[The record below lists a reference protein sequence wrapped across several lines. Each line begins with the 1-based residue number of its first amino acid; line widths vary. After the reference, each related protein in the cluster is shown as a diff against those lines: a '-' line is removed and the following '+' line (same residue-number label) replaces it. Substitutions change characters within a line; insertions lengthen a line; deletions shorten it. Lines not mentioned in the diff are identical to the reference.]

1 MIGLKK
7 IILLVLI
14 VVMVGIAA
22 YESPVLAAGT
32 IADVKISPDLKRVIV
47 KCEGRIDE
55 RVSASIVRSSLLVID
70 FVGAALGDVER
81 STRAGQG
88 AGLEARVS
96 KISSGVRLVLDFGGA
111 TAPEHKIRRVGDYLM
126 VFLGEWTPKEA
137 APVKTAAPNPSRV
150 PAPVQRPQIAQPKT
164 NPPVKLGLDSSGF
177 TIKSVEVV
185 DGVIVLQVANRTNSA
200 GNYRIELGI
209 NFDQLGFSVANIQ
222 PINEFQQPA
231 VLSRGLD
238 RLWSKAAV
246 SGIRTG
252 PRKTATEYLLKR
264 ANAIGPT
271 SLPNVCKEENGTT
284 TQSGLSV
291 LRKTHRSPFVI
302 SRRSHDQRIQ
312 GSIFPNG
319 KTGVTFHQPNAW
331 TKSMFREASKFS
343 FDPSDYH

>member
-14 VVMVGIAA
+14 AVMFGIATC
-22 YESPVLAAGT
+22 ERPVLAAGK

-111 TAPEHKIRRVGDYLM
+111 AAPEHKIRRVGDYLM

-137 APVKTAAPNPSRV
+137 APIKTAVPNPSR
-150 PAPVQRPQIAQPKT
+150 PSGQRPQVAQLKT
-164 NPPVKLGLDSSGF
+164 NPPVKLGLDSLGF

-209 NFDQLGFSVANIQ
+209 NFDQLGFSVANIH

-238 RLWSKAAV
+238 KLWSKAAV
-246 SGIRTG
+246 SGIRIG
-252 PRKTATEYLLKR
+252 PRKTAAEYLIKR
-264 ANAIGPT
+264 ANAIDPT
-271 SLPNVCKEENGTT
+271 SLPNIGKEENGTT

-291 LRKTHRSPFVI
+291 LRKNHRSPFVI
-302 SRRSHDQRIQ
+302 SRQSHDQRIQ

-319 KTGVTFHQPNAW
+319 RTGVTFHQPNAW